1 MLGASRQA
9 RQGTLLLLLSIAFHA
24 GLLAALAWHA
34 PTFATRAG
42 PPAMAVV
49 LVAPPLVR
57 ARAVATPQTQAH
69 AHRPRIV
76 GPAHGEPR
84 YAAAAAPTGE
94 ATDAVDL
101 FGPVFADGLW
111 PRPVRVGR
119 APCDAQ
125 ARERD
130 PGCERDVMLIG
141 LASGSPARSNAA
153 P

>member
-9 RQGTLLLLLSIAFHA
+9 RRGTLLLLLS
-24 GLLAALAWHA
+24 AALHA
-34 PTFATRAG
+34 ALLTTLATRAPAFRTRTG
-42 PPAMAVV
+42 PPALAVV
-49 LVAPPLVR
+49 LVAPPV
-57 ARAVATPQTQAH
+57 ARAPPVASPQRQVP
-69 AHRPRIV
+69 AHRPRVV
-76 GPAHGEPR
+76 GPAHAEPR

-94 ATDAVDL
+94 AADAVDL

-130 PGCERDVMLIG
+130 PSCQRDLMLIG